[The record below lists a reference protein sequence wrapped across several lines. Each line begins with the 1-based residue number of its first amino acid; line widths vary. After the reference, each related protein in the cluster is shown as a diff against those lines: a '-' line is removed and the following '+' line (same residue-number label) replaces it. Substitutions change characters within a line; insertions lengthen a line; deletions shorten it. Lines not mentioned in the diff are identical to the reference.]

1 MKIYLEKYCINL
13 IYNIRILLQKKNAT
27 NEKNEEC
34 GGKKNLSVMIYVLQ
48 GNSGLRW
55 LTHLYFCGFQDA
67 FQNRFSWKLL
77 SSLVFTESLLCAGEY
92 CWVLRLWQQT

>member
-1 MKIYLEKYCINL
+1 
-13 IYNIRILLQKKNAT
+13 
-27 NEKNEEC
+27 
-34 GGKKNLSVMIYVLQ
+34 MIYVLQ